1 MRKTQAMVLP
11 RARHGQRTPDGGN
24 DHPILGKESDI
35 GLESGRQSLQRFLLL
50 RGRRLRGRQD
60 VLDQSSDR
68 DANLFHRA
76 AGEMHQHR
84 GGQSQQ
90 GEAGQQCDIEAQIQ
104 AQHQSCAL
112 ANT

>member
-1 MRKTQAMVLP
+1 MRKTQQMIVP

-24 DHPILGKESDI
+24 DGSIRGKEGDI
-35 GLESGRQSLQRFLLL
+35 GVESGGQFLQRFLLL
-50 RGRRLRGRQD
+50 RGRRLGGRQD

-90 GEAGQQCDIEAQIQ
+90 GEAGEQCDIEAQIQ